1 MSEQLVQKKIRIASK
16 TLAKI
21 NQIIA
26 DYEIENESALY
37 REFIEIGFA
46 IKKKQ
51 LDGEIGNGHEYL
63 KIDAAKQAKYH
74 SLILEKLATKMLDMT
89 DDDLSKLVCESSD
102 YNHEVL
108 ADKTRFHEIDKEEI
122 KRLKENN

>member
-1 MSEQLVQKKIRIASK
+1 MSQELVQKKIRIASK
-16 TLAKI
+16 TLDKI
-21 NQIIA
+21 NQLIA

-74 SLILEKLATKMLDMT
+74 SLILEKMASKILNMSNH
-89 DDDLSKLVCESSD
+89 DLSELVYDTSD

-108 ADKTRFHEIDKEEI
+108 ADKTRFHEIDKEII
-122 KRLKENN
+122 KALKLK

>member
-1 MSEQLVQKKIRIASK
+1 LD
-16 TLAKI
+16 KI
-21 NQIIA
+21 NQLIA

-74 SLILEKLATKMLDMT
+74 SIILDKLASKMLDMS
-89 DDDLSKLVCESSD
+89 DNDLSELVCDVSD

-108 ADKTRFHEIDKEEI
+108 ADKTRFHEIDK
-122 KRLKENN
+122 